1 MIIRIHLKNTFLIN
15 EANSILNLISMLKTL
30 YSKYSRWT
38 TKSFSVHGSYPKLFS
53 ISCKI
58 DGRNVLQN
66 KIKSFNQEMFTHKT
80 LQLIKA
86 LCEGR
91 RKEIHMHHETVYK
104 LASIDASLPMKCVMF
119 VALLLHSKP
128 MLSVSRLNLSHQPD
142 PHRPLAYRLYDS
154 HKYCHQQSSHL
165 YLY

>member
-1 MIIRIHLKNTFLIN
+1 
-15 EANSILNLISMLKTL
+15 
-30 YSKYSRWT
+30 
-38 TKSFSVHGSYPKLFS
+38 
-53 ISCKI
+53 
-58 DGRNVLQN
+58 
-66 KIKSFNQEMFTHKT
+66 MFTHKT

-91 RKEIHMHHETVYK
+91 RTEIHMHHETVYK